1 MRNRW
6 RDTPCASRP
15 RRMLNYVLDG
25 IFIQVFYGA
34 IGVLLAGIMMLV
46 GQFDAFLLWMEGL
59 SDPVV
64 GIISLLLY
72 MSYYNL
78 FEAGLGKTP
87 AKFIT
92 RTRVVTLRGEKP
104 GWLDIMGRSLCRVIP
119 FDALSFLF
127 GADWHDRFSKTI
139 VISDL

>member
-1 MRNRW
+1 MSKRKN
-6 RDTPCASRP
+6 TPYASRP
-15 RRMLNYVLDG
+15 RRILNWVLDS
-25 IFIQVFYGA
+25 IFIQIFYGA
-34 IGVLLAGIMMLV
+34 IGVVLV
-46 GQFDAFLLWMEGL
+46 FVLMPLGKAEPFLSWLEGL
-59 SDPVV
+59 SDPVA
-64 GIISLLLY
+64 GILSLLLY

-78 FEAGLGKTP
+78 FEAWLGKTP

-104 GWLDIMGRSLCRVIP
+104 GWLDILGRSLCRIIP

-139 VISDL
+139 VVSDL

>member
-15 RRMLNYVLDG
+15 RRILNLVLDSV
-25 IFIQVFYGA
+25 FIQIFYGA
-34 IGVLLAGIMMLV
+34 TGVLIVFILMPMGKAEP
-46 GQFDAFLLWMEGL
+46 FLSWLEGL
-59 SDPVV
+59 SDPMA
-64 GIISLLLY
+64 GILSLLLY

-78 FEAGLGKTP
+78 FEIWLGKTP

-104 GWLDIMGRSLCRVIP
+104 GGLDIMGRSLCRLIP
-119 FDALSFLF
+119 FDTLSFLF

-139 VISDL
+139 VVSDL